1 MNNMT
6 KLALLRPKLNL
17 CSTEL
22 SIVETVK
29 KFCNSYLQDIAN
41 NNGSVEQTR
50 EIYKNFGKMGLLGPT
65 IPCYGLGTSYKMYGL
80 MAKEIESVD
89 SGFRSMFSVQSS
101 LVANP
106 IYQYGT
112 DTVKDS
118 YLPGLLSGELIGSFG
133 LTEPDAGSDASTMKT
148 TCRYKNGNY
157 ILNGSKT
164 WITNS
169 PVADVFVVWAKNED
183 GVSGFVLDRNM
194 KGIDTPEIKGKMSL
208 KSSMTGMI
216 FLDNVVVPE
225 SHKLEVKGMKGPLS
239 CLNNARLG
247 ISFGVLGAAEKC
259 IETALCYAQDRS
271 MFNSVLASKQLFQSK
286 LVDMVTEYNLG
297 LLAALN
303 VADHKDNDTIT
314 PDMISLLKRNNC
326 NKCLNIVRE
335 CRDILGGNGITE
347 EYNIFRHV
355 VNLETVKT
363 YEGTHDVHTLI
374 VGSSLSGHN
383 AF

>member
-1 MNNMT
+1 MYNLS
-6 KLALLRPKLNL
+6 KLALLRPSLNL

-22 SIVETVK
+22 SIIDSVK
-29 KFCNSYLQDIAN
+29 KFCNNYLQDIAN
-41 NNGSVEQTR
+41 RTGSVEQTR
-50 EIYKNFGKMGLLGPT
+50 TIYKQFGEMGLLGPT
-65 IPCYGLGTSYKMYGL
+65 IPDYGLGTSYKMYGL
-80 MAKEIESVD
+80 MAKEIEAVD

-106 IYQYGT
+106 IHQYGT
-112 DTVKDS
+112 DTIKDS
-118 YLPGLLSGELIGSFG
+118 YLEGLLSGELIGSFG
-133 LTEPDAGSDASTMKT
+133 LTEPNAGSDASTMKT
-148 TCRYKNGNY
+148 TYRYKDGNY

-169 PVADVFVVWAKNED
+169 PVADVFVIWAKNED
-183 GVSGFVLDRNM
+183 GVSGFVLDRSM
-194 KGIDTPEIKGKMSL
+194 KGIDTPEISGKMSL

-247 ISFGVLGAAEKC
+247 ISFGVLGAAERC
-259 IETALCYAQDRS
+259 IETALNYAQDRS

-286 LVDMVTEYNLG
+286 LVDMTTEYNLG

-326 NKCLNIVRE
+326 NKCLNIARE

-374 VGSSLSGHN
+374 VGSSLSGHS

>member
-1 MNNMT
+1 MLS
-6 KLALLRPKLNL
+6 KIALLRPSINL

-22 SIVETVK
+22 SIMESVN
-29 KFCNSYLQDIAN
+29 KFCNSYLRGIADTT
-41 NNGSVEQTR
+41 GSETQTR
-50 EIYKNFGKMGLLGPT
+50 NIYKKLGDMGLLGPT
-65 IPCYGLGTSYKMYGL
+65 IPNYGLGTSYKLYGL

-112 DTVKDS
+112 DTVKES
-118 YLPGLLSGELIGSFG
+118 YLNGLLSGDLIGCFG
-133 LTEPDAGSDASTMKT
+133 LTEPNAGSDASKMKT
-148 TCRYKNGNY
+148 TYKYKDGKY

-169 PVADVFVVWAKNED
+169 PIADVFVLWAKNDD
-183 GVSGFVLDRNM
+183 GVSGFVLDRTM
-194 KGIDTPEIKGKMSL
+194 KGIETPEIKGKMSL

-216 FLDNVVVPE
+216 FLDNVIVPE
-225 SHKLEVKGMKGPLS
+225 SHKLEVQGMKGPLS

-247 ISFGVLGAAEKC
+247 ISFGVLGAAESC
-259 IETALCYAQDRS
+259 IDTALNYAQDRY
-271 MFNSVLASKQLFQSK
+271 MFNTTLASKQLFQNK
-286 LVDMVTEYNLG
+286 LVDMTTEYNLG

-303 VADHKDNDTIT
+303 VADHKDNNTIT

-347 EYNIFRHV
+347 EYNIFRHL

-374 VGSSLSGHN
+374 VGSSLSGYN